1 MQILAFLFF
10 ASVFGFALVMIRG
23 TLMEASERI
32 GLALAGEYRLSRRV
46 EAPIYIARHRPTARA
61 YRVTSMPRRIAA

>member
-10 ASVFGFALVMIRG
+10 ASVFGFALVMIRA

-32 GLALAGEYRLSRRV
+32 GLALAGEYKLCRRV
-46 EAPIYIARHRPTARA
+46 EAPIYIARHRSSARA
-61 YRVTSMPRRIAA
+61 YRETSTPRRIAA